1 MPLPFLL
8 GVLNNAK
15 TPAAIKIKVASATLP
30 YTHPRQSN
38 RPAKPRVVADRFGF
52 TVEPALARK
61 LRNEI
66 ARLSLLKK
74 RRNPHPR
81 DHKAIQKL
89 NEKIDAKLAILQCPC
104 PSCYSAKQAATD
116 KEKIEYL
123 WRKRRSRTK
132 LTPNEDAALAHINAR
147 YWAFAFGAEAKARAR
162 LRLLKDKER
171 IHGLANGSPL
181 SPWET
186 GESNVLRIFYPPE
199 IPELSADHEAFL
211 ERESIFSECP
221 FDSDGYP
228 LK

>member
-1 MPLPFLL
+1 M
-8 GVLNNAK
+8 
-15 TPAAIKIKVASATLP
+15 
-30 YTHPRQSN
+30 
-38 RPAKPRVVADRFGF
+38 
-52 TVEPALARK
+52 
-61 LRNEI
+61 
-66 ARLSLLKK
+66 
-74 RRNPHPR
+74 
-81 DHKAIQKL
+81 
-89 NEKIDAKLAILQCPC
+89 
-104 PSCYSAKQAATD
+104 D

-123 WRKRRSRTK
+123 WCKRRSRTK
-132 LTPNEDAALAHINAR
+132 LTPNEDAALAHTNAR

-181 SPWET
+181 SPWEK

-228 LK
+228 VEYMRGLRASIHSSHEPFGAPRDPRHLVDERDGHQQSGRYV